1 MTRIALCQIPVST
14 DPAVN
19 LGQARRCLEQ
29 AAADG
34 AELAILP
41 EATLTRYGPRITGQA
56 EPLDGPFVT
65 GLAEA
70 ARAHGVAVIAG
81 VFEPGS
87 GAGPAAGS
95 GSGTGPAADVG
106 TEAGTEGG
114 GGSGAAGDGRP
125 ARVRNTA
132 VAIGPDGEL
141 KAAYRKI
148 HLFDSFGARESELVE
163 PGDEPVVVELA
174 GLRVGL
180 ITCYDVRFPELA
192 RMLADR
198 GADLFAV
205 IAAWGSGPMKEE
217 HWATLVRA
225 RAIENTTW
233 VAAVGQ
239 APSPE
244 AADGFGIGRSM
255 LVDPMGV
262 VRADLGPAPAVQTYA
277 LDPRITIAARD
288 SLPCLEHR
296 RFKVNGP

>member
-1 MTRIALCQIPVST
+1 MTRIALCQIPVSA
-14 DPAVN
+14 DPSAN
-19 LGQARRCLEQ
+19 LDQVRRCLGR

-41 EATLTRYGPRITGQA
+41 EAALTRYGRRITELA

-70 ARAHGVAVIAG
+70 ARAHGLSVIAG
-81 VFEPGS
+81 VFEPGTETDTETGTVP
-87 GAGPAAGS
+87 GAGP
-95 GSGTGPAADVG
+95 
-106 TEAGTEGG
+106 GG
-114 GGSGAAGDGRP
+114 GRAP
-125 ARVRNTA
+125 RVRNTA
-132 VAIGPDGEL
+132 VALGPDGEL

-148 HLFDSFGARESELVE
+148 HLFDSFGSRESELVE

-180 ITCYDVRFPELA
+180 VTCYDLRFPELTRA
-192 RMLADR
+192 LADL

-217 HWATLVRA
+217 HWTTLVRA

-233 VAAVGQ
+233 TAAVGQ
-239 APSPE
+239 APNPG
-244 AADGFGIGRSM
+244 AADGFGIGRSL

-262 VRADLGPAPAVQTYA
+262 VRADLGPASAVQTCV
-277 LDPRITIAARD
+277 LDPQVTIATRNA
-288 SLPCLEHR
+288 LPCLEHR
-296 RFKVNGP
+296 RLPLGRS